1 MKNTMKLMLVA
12 LMAFSMVACGN
23 RIKEE
28 DLKKAEASL
37 FNDNNSAEAALFNE
51 DMSANMEVAPA
62 VVEKFCK
69 FVEQNPDAPTAPD
82 WLFKALEISIN
93 LKDAEKSE
101 MICDKL
107 IKDYPTFDK
116 TPVGMFMMAS
126 FVYEDQ
132 LRDLDKAR
140 SMYEKIIADYPESE
154 FVPSVE
160 AALKNLGKTPEEIV
174 MEFEAAAAAE
184 ENVETE

>member
-12 LMAFSMVACGN
+12 LMAFFMVACGN

-101 MICDKL
+101 KICDKL

-132 LRDLDKAR
+132 LRDLDQAR
-140 SMYEKIIADYPESE
+140 SVY
-154 FVPSVE
+154 
-160 AALKNLGKTPEEIV
+160 
-174 MEFEAAAAAE
+174 
-184 ENVETE
+184 